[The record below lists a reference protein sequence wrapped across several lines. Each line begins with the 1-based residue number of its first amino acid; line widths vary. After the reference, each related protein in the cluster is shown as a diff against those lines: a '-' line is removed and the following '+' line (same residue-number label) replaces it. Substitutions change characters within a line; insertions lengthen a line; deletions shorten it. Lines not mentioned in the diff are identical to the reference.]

1 MSKKDVAKKAAKEAA
16 TKDTRAKVEKTNL
29 IVVEEVGKAV
39 PDVQEVLMRTLLPP
53 GECCFCPSSGGVRI
67 YSTSPYRDDIHAADV
82 MQIVHYFLM
91 QPELPHLNASKIT
104 LRYNDH
110 AVLEN
115 YHVAQ
120 SFLVMKNADF
130 NVLGQLALDDF
141 KRDMIIRAT
150 DMAKQKL
157 VHFLQFNRVR
167 KFVY

>member
-53 GECCFCPSSGGVRI
+53 DCALLSYAARGSIYVPSNYALSLI
-67 YSTSPYRDDIHAADV
+67 AA
-82 MQIVHYFLM
+82 M
-91 QPELPHLNASKIT
+91 
-104 LRYNDH
+104 
-110 AVLEN
+110 LEN